1 MVGTCL
7 LLGFLLVAT
16 ATDLA
21 RGKIYNWTT
30 YPGIVLAVILSAVAT
45 VASEQITAA
54 AAGWW
59 GLEEGTAE
67 EQIGNLLGLAPLGDA
82 LLGLFA
88 CGLIMLV
95 CYVSFP
101 NGIGG
106 GDIKLIAMIGA
117 FLGLHAGLTALL
129 WTFVFGGCTA
139 LIMLVWRFGAWNLV
153 CRGWRL
159 ITYAW
164 RAGPTA
170 ELSEE
175 ERKPLKS
182 GLYLA
187 PSAAL
192 AVVVVRFYL
201 VEWLM
206 SK

>member
-1 MVGTCL
+1 MVVTCL

-16 ATDLA
+16 VTDLV

-30 YPGIVLAVILSAVAT
+30 YPGILLAVVLSAVAT
-45 VASEQITAA
+45 AASEQIMAA
-54 AAGWW
+54 AAAWW

-82 LLGLFA
+82 LLGLLA

-101 NGIGG
+101 GGIGG
-106 GDIKLIAMIGA
+106 GDIKLVAMIGA
-117 FLGLHAGLTALL
+117 FLGLHKGLEALL
-129 WTFVFGGCTA
+129 WTFVFGGCAA
-139 LIMLVWRFGAWNLV
+139 LVMLVWRFGVWELV
-153 CRGWRL
+153 RRGWRL
-159 ITYAW
+159 LTYAW

-206 SK
+206 RR

>member
-7 LLGFLLVAT
+7 LLGFLVVAT
-16 ATDLA
+16 TTDLL

-30 YPGIVLAVILSAVAT
+30 YPGILLAVVLS
-45 VASEQITAA
+45 TAA
-54 AAGWW
+54 TFASDQLTAAGAAWW

-88 CGLIMLV
+88 CGFIMLV

-101 NGIGG
+101 GGIGG
-106 GDIKLIAMIGA
+106 GDIKLVAMIGA
-117 FLGLHAGLTALL
+117 FLGLHAGLRALL
-129 WTFVFGGCTA
+129 WTFVIGGCIA
-139 LIMLVWRFGAWNLV
+139 LIMLVWRFGAWNLI
-153 CRGWRL
+153 CRAFRVA
-159 ITYAW
+159 TYAW

-170 ELSEE
+170 EISED
-175 ERKPLKS
+175 ERQPLKS

-192 AVVVVRFYL
+192 AVVVVRFYV

-206 SK
+206 VK